1 MLDKTSF
8 YTIKV
13 SAVSKTKVISA
24 LALASL
30 LVGCS
35 ATQPKQLT
43 QQQKEAAIK
52 NKGAVV
58 SMNASLDD
66 SFSRRCGHTRGGGE
80 TIGCSLKI
88 LRENIEA
95 QATNYCGKF
104 TMGELDWQQTFGL
117 YPRATYARAKVTCIG
132 LEG

>member
-1 MLDKTSF
+1 MT
-8 YTIKV
+8 
-13 SAVSKTKVISA
+13 KTKAIFT

-30 LVGCS
+30 LAGCL

-52 NKGAVV
+52 NKGTVV
-58 SMNASLDD
+58 SMSASLDD
-66 SFSRRCGHTRGGGE
+66 SFNRRCGHTRGGGE
-80 TIGCSLKI
+80 TIECSLNI
-88 LRENIEA
+88 LREKLEA

-104 TMGELDWQQTFGL
+104 TMGQLKSQQTIGL
-117 YPRATYARAKVTCIG
+117 YPRATYASATVTCIG